1 MSLLGIL
8 PTRENDEH
16 LAENAR
22 GRLLTFITP
31 APSGC
36 NLKCSFCFIR
46 QRGKKSDAALQ
57 PHHYVQFIC
66 EAAAASASQT
76 PIALSIQGHEPLL
89 PEARSYTQA
98 ILAAGT
104 LLDIPAG
111 LVTNGTFLKQSVDW
125 LATFAPTKIAVSL
138 DAATAAPHDQLRGVA
153 GAFDATVA
161 GIRSA
166 VRTLAPHTKIAVA
179 SVLTPKYG
187 SAPLEDMPYLL
198 RALGVSE
205 WLVNPLHRVGRDG
218 VLGGPAGSRQVF
230 YENLAR
236 LQDAA
241 DANCITLIID
251 DELDYL
257 EHDLAVLEQPE
268 LNRFYVRT
276 IPANIEL
283 LRLGPGGEVSAG
295 RGILQ
300 AVTDETPRWYPH
312 VESAGAF
319 LARALTPI
327 SAVVPQYIGAFQATS
342 EPYLVT

>member
-8 PTRENDEH
+8 PTYENIEH
-16 LAENAR
+16 LAENAG
-22 GRLLTFITP
+22 GRFLTFITP

-46 QRGKKSDAALQ
+46 QRGKKSEALLQ

-66 EAAAASASQT
+66 EAAAASEPHT

-89 PEARSYTQA
+89 PEARPYTQA
-98 ILAAGT
+98 ILATGA
-104 LLDIPAG
+104 LLDIPTG
-111 LVTNGTFLKQSVDW
+111 LVTNGTFLKQSADW

-166 VRTLAPHTKIAVA
+166 VRVLGPHTKIAVA

-187 SAPLEDMPYLL
+187 SEPLEDMPYLL
-198 RALGVSE
+198 RALGVTE

-218 VLGGPAGSRQVF
+218 VLGGPVGCRQLF

-241 DANCITLIID
+241 DSAGITLIID

-257 EHDLAVLEQPE
+257 GHDLATIAQPE
-268 LNRFYVRT
+268 LRRFYVRT
-276 IPANIEL
+276 IPANVEL

-300 AVTDETPRWYPH
+300 AVTDETSRWYPH
-312 VESAGAF
+312 IESAGAY
-319 LARALTPI
+319 LERTLTPI
-327 SAVVPQYIGAFQATS
+327 NAMIPQYIGAFKAAQ